1 MKHKILG
8 EILPIWTLPWH
19 GCYNKTYH
27 VLKYLLL
34 NLKMCI
40 IIFTW
45 TETTLLTAT
54 RFKDSKESYIRL
66 LQWREK
72 ILSLKRLKYKFA
84 KESRIAETHLT
95 KITKSKQIAN
105 DDDKGLI
112 EFYYSLSD
120 CVITLRQLNYESD
133 TYSADT
139 LCQTIH
145 RFSNKF
151 YARWVSTHC
160 LSVKHMREPRLVD
173 METWLHKLV
182 NWPVVTTK
190 TS

>member
-1 MKHKILG
+1 M
-8 EILPIWTLPWH
+8 
-19 GCYNKTYH
+19 
-27 VLKYLLL
+27 
-34 NLKMCI
+34 
-40 IIFTW
+40 
-45 TETTLLTAT
+45 
-54 RFKDSKESYIRL
+54 
-66 LQWREK
+66 
-72 ILSLKRLKYKFA
+72 

-112 EFYYSLSD
+112 EFYYCLSD
-120 CVITLRQLNYESD
+120 CMITLRQLNYESD

-139 LCQTIH
+139 LCQTIC

-151 YARWVSTHC
+151 YSRWVSTNC

-182 NWPVVTTK
+182 N
-190 TS
+190 